1 MFVDALLL
9 LSDAQA
15 VSADAVSTNTIDLGN
30 VTPKRDIG
38 TGEPMEVVIQID
50 VAADFT
56 TGDETY
62 AFEVISSAAANLGT
76 PTVLARR
83 VIAASLL
90 TAGSIHRIPVPPG
103 SITQRYLGVNYDVGG
118 TTPSVT
124 VTAFLQPSSM
134 GSVEKPVSY
143 ADAVTIS

>member
-1 MFVDALLL
+1 MFIDALLL

-15 VSADAVSTNTIDLGN
+15 VTADAVSTNTIDCSA
-30 VTPKRDIG
+30 VSPARDIG
-38 TGEPMEVVIQID
+38 TGEPLEVVFQVD

-83 VIAASLL
+83 AIAAALL
-90 TAGSIHRIPVPPG
+90 TAGSIHRLQVPPG
-103 SITQRYLGVNYDVGG
+103 SMVQRYLGANYDVGG
-118 TTPSVT
+118 TTPTIT
-124 VTAFLQPSSM
+124 VTAFVQPSAM
-134 GSVEKPVSY
+134 AAVEKPKAY
-143 ADAVTIS
+143 NDAITIG